1 MNDNLTSFSD
11 SSFATFSRKWAFSCL
26 KSKIVPFSSLS
37 LFFISISNSTKTESH
52 KMLYLATQGTQD
64 KVRKFTLPVSDNFFS
79 VDSNALWIFCFSR
92 TWFSS
97 TCWNHLMQSLNLLLC
112 SVICSI
118 FAYHNKIQL
127 IRIQN
132 RKKKQTNWITKKQTL
147 RSNFFVF
154 GFSFNKASTS
164 SFVNS
169 IVPQSEPSV
178 LAISLA
184 ANTSCLLLTT
194 ANACRE
200 RPVPVLVAPVVLPAP
215 ILLLL
220 SNGTS
225 SVPSFFYKKN
235 SKHRD

>member
-1 MNDNLTSFSD
+1 MNDNHTSFSD

-26 KSKIVPFSSLS
+26 KSKILPFSSLS

-52 KMLYLATQGTQD
+52 KMLYLATQD

-118 FAYHNKIQL
+118 FAYHNKIEL

-132 RKKKQTNWITKKQTL
+132 TKTNKQIELQKTNLKIKLFCFRLLIQQSLNFLFCKLNTPTIWTLGACHITCCRYILPIINDSKCL
-147 RSNFFVF
+147 PR
-154 GFSFNKASTS
+154 TS
-164 SFVNS
+164 SS
-169 IVPQSEPSV
+169 STCGPRCS
-178 LAISLA
+178 
-184 ANTSCLLLTT
+184 SCPYPPPLIKWNIICTLFLLQ
-194 ANACRE
+194 
-200 RPVPVLVAPVVLPAP
+200 
-215 ILLLL
+215 
-220 SNGTS
+220 
-225 SVPSFFYKKN
+225 KN